1 MMWWLYNKNYVEA
14 VEVEQESN
22 EAGANLEESPRTRK
36 SEEGRF
42 TNFTIP
48 EIKNGY
54 IGEL

>member
-1 MMWWLYNKNYVEA
+1 M
-14 VEVEQESN
+14 EQESN
-22 EAGANLEESPRTRK
+22 EAGANLEESPITRK